1 MQTTHKIT
9 QVLAEEGSRLAHPAC
24 LGIAMYPGKSAESNK

>member
-9 QVLAEEGSRLAHPAC
+9 QALAEEGSRLAHPAC
-24 LGIAMYPGKSAESNK
+24 LGNAMYPPESAESNK